1 MARGGNFWLGM
12 IVGAAAGAVSA
23 LLYAPK
29 RGDEM
34 RSDVRHAAN
43 RAGTK
48 AKDVWSDT
56 KEQATKVAG
65 TVADRSKQVVERGRG
80 WSKAALPGCAKQSPP
95 GGRPRRRS
103 ASSWSTRWKL
113 EKSRSQRASAH
124 SLPPTTER

>member
-1 MARGGNFWLGM
+1 MARGSNFWLGM

-80 WSKAALPGCAKQSPP
+80 MVEGGTSRMREAVTSGREAAAEKRKQ
-95 GGRPRRRS
+95 
-103 ASSWSTRWKL
+103 L
-113 EKSRSQRASAH
+113 EHEKEAREEQVAESIG
-124 SLPPTTER
+124 T